1 MSRFGLLPTMA
12 ALAAMAVP
20 YQAGLGEWIQLP
32 DTWVGN
38 AHRAVSG
45 QTDVDGVGDA
55 K

>member
-1 MSRFGLLPTMA
+1 
-12 ALAAMAVP
+12 VP

-38 AHRAVSG
+38 AHRGSG
-45 QTDVDGVGDA
+45 EGVASASASGVEGDV